1 MLATVVC
8 VLATLSI
15 VRLGLAW
22 SEENERL
29 ERLGRVAVA
38 HFSRPLFSDH

>member
-1 MLATVVC
+1 MFATILC
-8 VLATLSI
+8 VLATVSI

-29 ERLGRVAVA
+29 ERLGRKAA
-38 HFSRPLFSDH
+38 EHFARPLFSDR